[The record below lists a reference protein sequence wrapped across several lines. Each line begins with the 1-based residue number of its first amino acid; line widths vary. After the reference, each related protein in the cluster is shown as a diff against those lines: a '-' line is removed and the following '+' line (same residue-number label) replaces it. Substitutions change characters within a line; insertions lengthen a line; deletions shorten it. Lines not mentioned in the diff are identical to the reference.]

1 MPAGKY
7 IVMAN
12 ETDAPGGVAEEEKQK
27 SDQSLGELALGSERS
42 PHLSEEGHA
51 PPWLRMDPELSR
63 TVLSKTEEELLGSL
77 SALMRNKVEYER
89 AQRALAHT
97 VLEID
102 QAKQEV
108 AGIKCQVADAEDELN
123 TRLADHERVVDEIAQ
138 ARSELQG
145 EQSKYL
151 EFQNE
156 LIAIRNEIDQARKDK
171 TAASDELA
179 ELQLQ
184 QGTVRAGIESLKS
197 EAAALHDQRHN
208 ILQQV
213 EPLRK
218 ELDERL
224 VAREALIQ
232 QITTMERHIAEL
244 TSTRDIRMNA
254 QRIALVGHGTESMR
268 DEIQQMKSEIERI
281 EKERI
286 RLAKERDMVETEF
299 AGLQNRLSS
308 ARSSYAETLEKLDEA
323 RATLAVTEKENDEA
337 VFKLQHGHEQ
347 EPKPLQ
353 AIAETE
359 RHQESEEV
367 ALNQADRLAEEPGLQ
382 EPVQELV
389 PKEHVTEPVVSGVT
403 PGPVPSEPQREF
415 VPEEHVAEPVLGPVM
430 PGPVLNQAAP
440 EAVAKEPEPDPA
452 LPLLTNEPL
461 PAVNPTWDSYRL
473 ESEFF
478 TEETLEANRVT
489 HLVSELPGIEN
500 ALVVRQRGA
509 VLAGSLP
516 EHLSDHL
523 KTPGR
528 DYERLF
534 GNWPNR
540 TQERKNASTPILTFR
555 IGNEFLT
562 VTQANDIF
570 LVASHERPKLHPG
583 VEEKLAIVAEE
594 LDKMYP
600 LGRKSRPHSLRESVA
615 GEPDSVSAESA

>member
-1 MPAGKY
+1 
-7 IVMAN
+7 MAN

-27 SDQSLGELALGSERS
+27 SDQSLGELTLGSERS
-42 PHLSEEGHA
+42 PHLSEEGYA

-77 SALMRNKVEYER
+77 SALMRNKVEYEK
-89 AQRALAHT
+89 AQRALAHA

-108 AGIKCQVADAEDELN
+108 AGIKRQVAAAEDELN

-138 ARSELQG
+138 ARSEQQG
-145 EQSKYL
+145 ERSKYL

-156 LIAIRNEIDQARKDK
+156 LIAIRNEIDQARKEK

-179 ELQLQ
+179 ELELQ
-184 QGTVRAGIESLKS
+184 QRTVRAGIESLKG
-197 EAAALHDQRHN
+197 EAAALHDERHN
-208 ILQQV
+208 IFQQV
-213 EPLRK
+213 EPLRN

-268 DEIQQMKSEIERI
+268 DEIQQLKSEIERI

-299 AGLQNRLSS
+299 AGLQSRLSS
-308 ARSSYAETLEKLDEA
+308 ARSSYAETLQKMDEA
-323 RATLAVTEKENDEA
+323 RAALAVTEKENDEA
-337 VFKLQHGHEQ
+337 LSKLQHVHEQ

-353 AIAETE
+353 AIAESE
-359 RHQESEEV
+359 RHQEPEEAV
-367 ALNQADRLAEEPGLQ
+367 INQADSLAEEPGLKK
-382 EPVQELV
+382 PVQ
-389 PKEHVTEPVVSGVT
+389 
-403 PGPVPSEPQREF
+403 EF
-415 VPEEHVAEPVLGPVM
+415 VPEEHVAEPVLGGVTPE
-430 PGPVLNQAAP
+430 PVLSEAAP

-461 PAVNPTWDSYRL
+461 PAVSPTWDSYRL

-478 TEETLEANRVT
+478 TEETLEANRVA

-500 ALVVRQRGA
+500 VLVVRQRGA

-516 EHLSDHL
+516 ERLSDHL
-523 KTPGR
+523 KAPGR

-534 GNWPNR
+534 SNWPNR
-540 TQERKNASTPILTFR
+540 IQERKNASTPILTFR
-555 IGNEFLT
+555 IGDEFLT

-570 LVASHERPKLHPG
+570 LVVSHERPKLHPG

-600 LGRKSRPHSLRESVA
+600 KADSRNLVGQKPDYAKPTSRPT
-615 GEPDSVSAESA
+615 P

>member
-7 IVMAN
+7 IFMAN

-27 SDQSLGELALGSERS
+27 SDRSLGELTLESERS

-51 PPWLRMDPELSR
+51 PPWLRIDPELSR

-77 SALMRNKVEYER
+77 SALMRNKVEYEK

-108 AGIKCQVADAEDELN
+108 ADIKRQVAAAEEELN
-123 TRLADHERVVDEIAQ
+123 TRLTDHERIVDEIAQ

-145 EQSKYL
+145 ERSKYL

-156 LIAIRNEIDQARKDK
+156 LIAIRNEIDQARKEK

-179 ELQLQ
+179 EIQLQ
-184 QGTVRAGIESLKS
+184 QRTVRAGIESLKS
-197 EAAALHDQRHN
+197 EVTALHDERHN

-224 VAREALIQ
+224 VAREAVIQ
-232 QITTMERHIAEL
+232 QMTTLERHIAEL
-244 TSTRDIRMNA
+244 ASTRDIRMNA
-254 QRIALVGHGTESMR
+254 QRIALVSQGTESMGE
-268 DEIQQMKSEIERI
+268 EIQQLKSEIERI

-286 RLAKERDMVETEF
+286 RLANERDMVETEF
-299 AGLQNRLSS
+299 AGLQSRLSS

-323 RATLAVTEKENDEA
+323 RAALAVTEKENEEA
-337 VFKLQHGHEQ
+337 RSKLQHVHEQ
-347 EPKPLQ
+347 EPKPLE
-353 AIAETE
+353 AIAESE
-359 RHQESEEV
+359 RHQEPEEAV
-367 ALNQADRLAEEPGLQ
+367 INQADRLAEEPGLK
-382 EPVQELV
+382 EPVQESV
-389 PKEHVTEPVVSGVT
+389 PDEHAAEPLLSAVTPEPVIN
-403 PGPVPSEPQREF
+403 E
-415 VPEEHVAEPVLGPVM
+415 
-430 PGPVLNQAAP
+430 AAP
-440 EAVAKEPEPDPA
+440 EPVAKEPEPDPA
-452 LPLLTNEPL
+452 LPLLTGEPL
-461 PAVNPTWDSYRL
+461 PAVSPTWDSYRL

-478 TEETLEANRVT
+478 TEETLDANRVT
-489 HLVSELPGIEN
+489 HLVAELPGIEN
-500 ALVVRQRGA
+500 VLVVRQRGA

-516 EHLSDHL
+516 ERLSDHL

-534 GNWPNR
+534 SDWPNR
-540 TQERKNASTPILTFR
+540 TQERKNASTPMLTFR
-555 IGNEFLT
+555 IGDEFLT

-570 LVASHERPKLHPG
+570 LVVSHERPKLHPG
-583 VEEKLAIVAEE
+583 VEEKLAIVSEE

-600 LGRKSRPHSLRESVA
+600 AGRKPDYAKLASRPIL
-615 GEPDSVSAESA
+615 